1 MNTTSLRLH
10 TPQQTKQEISPS
22 QALGFVSMVVLLFDV
37 LLAFLALRAFSD
49 SREFG
54 LETEKSKSALYAVK
68 SGRSL
73 VGHSSTQVHPLTHS
87 NVAKIHCTALSSVQ
101 YRTIV
106 VKVWLVRQ

>member
-1 MNTTSLRLH
+1 
-10 TPQQTKQEISPS
+10 
-22 QALGFVSMVVLLFDV
+22 MVVLLFDV

-87 NVAKIHCTALSSVQ
+87 NIKYKILAVVYTALSSVQ

>member
-1 MNTTSLRLH
+1 
-10 TPQQTKQEISPS
+10 
-22 QALGFVSMVVLLFDV
+22 MVVLLFDV
-37 LLAFLALRAFSD
+37 LLAFLTLRAFSD

-101 YRTIV
+101 YGTIV